1 MYKTFLKEYEDE
13 NPEIEELRQF
23 RKLNYQG
30 ERPIVQ
36 QQRKEDDPA
45 NQENKPATD
54 IMEQSG
60 TFEKASNSQKNASK
74 KTTVELKKRA
84 SLRKKGS
91 IASRKN
97 LKLSVKSEFLNIN
110 SPPVVG
116 IAKEFILRKLL
127 ELPLNS

>member
-1 MYKTFLKEYEDE
+1 
-13 NPEIEELRQF
+13 
-23 RKLNYQG
+23 
-30 ERPIVQ
+30 
-36 QQRKEDDPA
+36 
-45 NQENKPATD
+45 
-54 IMEQSG
+54 MEQSG